1 MTDEFAI
8 VMDERGEMERV
19 EVDRV
24 HDIKE
29 EEEY

>member
-1 MTDEFAI
+1 MTDDFAI

-29 EEEY
+29 EEEC

>member
-29 EEEY
+29 ED